1 MMVTYSAFFSSGLL
15 APYRPR
21 ATTTAPPSSPMPMP
35 SSPTHPVDRD
45 LSVTPTPSSKSNN
58 INAVAVPTANAD
70 HPRMRRR
77 RSSINIA
84 ANPMALIKSPSRNA
98 GSALQRTG
106 VMSPTRSR
114 AGSVAENASEC
125 NSLFGRLRSGSL
137 NAGAPSR
144 LRRAVKRTV
153 PLAPP
158 PTAPLP
164 ALPPPSPSVKY
175 TRTLAPPALIIPVPR
190 QPLLNYFASGP
201 NTAGL
206 LSPDSVMQFT
216 SNMSP
221 GISSSPAQTCYFGNT
236 IDEEMKEI

>member
-1 MMVTYSAFFSSGLL
+1 MVTYSAFFSSGLL
-15 APYRPR
+15 APYHPR
-21 ATTTAPPSSPMPMP
+21 ATTPVPPSPMLMPSSPM
-35 SSPTHPVDRD
+35 HPVDRD
-45 LSVTPTPSSKSNN
+45 LSVTPTPGGNSN
-58 INAVAVPTANAD
+58 NAVAVPTANAD
-70 HPRMRRR
+70 RPRMRRR
-77 RSSINIA
+77 RSSMNIA
-84 ANPMALIKSPSRNA
+84 ANPMALIKSPTRNA

-114 AGSVAENASEC
+114 AGSVAESASEA

-137 NAGAPSR
+137 NAGAPLR

-164 ALPPPSPSVKY
+164 ALPPPSPSAKY

-190 QPLLNYFASGP
+190 QPLMNYFVSSP
-201 NTAGL
+201 NTPAGL

-216 SNMSP
+216 SNMSS
-221 GISSSPAQTCYFGNT
+221 GISSSPAHKCYFGST
-236 IDEEMKEI
+236 IDEEMKEN

>member
-1 MMVTYSAFFSSGLL
+1 MVTYSALFSSGLL
-15 APYRPR
+15 APYHTR
-21 ATTTAPPSSPMPMP
+21 TTTPVPPSSPMPMP
-35 SSPTHPVDRD
+35 SSPMHPVDRD
-45 LSVTPTPSSKSNN
+45 LSVTPTPGSNSNN
-58 INAVAVPTANAD
+58 AAAVPTANAD
-70 HPRMRRR
+70 RPRMRRR

-84 ANPMALIKSPSRNA
+84 ANPMALIKSPTRNV

-106 VMSPTRSR
+106 VMSPTRGR
-114 AGSVAENASEC
+114 AGSIAENASDC

-137 NAGAPSR
+137 NAGAPLR

-164 ALPPPSPSVKY
+164 ALPPPSPSAKY
-175 TRTLAPPALIIPVPR
+175 TRTLAPPAIIIPVPR
-190 QPLLNYFASGP
+190 QPLMNYFASGP

-221 GISSSPAQTCYFGNT
+221 GISSSPAHTCYFGHT
-236 IDEEMKEI
+236 IDEEMKEN